1 MIRQV
6 KARIQVF
13 RCCGLRDTCCNLQH
27 RNYYE
32 DFTEPNKLTSESCVP
47 TSCHQKFYI
56 HCWCDLPC
64 SSWRREERWL
74 QKVELQRLTPCSLSC
89 LFQEWWINLYRALPE
104 WREAGGYFLPAVTL
118 LDPPIQSRNEKD
130 ACIYH
135 RYVELTKCDVPAAC
149 CLPVCVFFFA
159 MPKTVQALPP
169 NLPMD
174 ITPYVMVLNTR
185 LLFRMGNISEL
196 LSGCYLPVK
205 FRVQS
210 VNILTTLYSKQ

>member
-13 RCCGLRDTCCNLQH
+13 RLLW
-27 RNYYE
+27 
-32 DFTEPNKLTSESCVP
+32 FTTPAAIYSAETIMKILLNP
-47 TSCHQKFYI
+47 TSSWVSRACPHRVTK
-56 HCWCDLPC
+56 
-64 SSWRREERWL
+64 SSTYVVDVTTLAHPEDVKKDDYGKWDYKGSHPVAFHVCFRNDGSISIKRCQNEERQGDIFYLW
-74 QKVELQRLTPCSLSC
+74 RLYSTHPSNPEMKRMLAFITGMLNLPSVM
-89 LFQEWWINLYRALPE
+89 FQ
-104 WREAGGYFLPAVTL
+104 
-118 LDPPIQSRNEKD
+118 Q
-130 ACIYH
+130 
-135 RYVELTKCDVPAAC
+135 PAAY
-149 CLPVCVFFFA
+149 LYVFFFA

>member
-1 MIRQV
+1 M
-6 KARIQVF
+6 
-13 RCCGLRDTCCNLQH
+13 
-27 RNYYE
+27 
-32 DFTEPNKLTSESCVP
+32 
-47 TSCHQKFYI
+47 
-56 HCWCDLPC
+56 
-64 SSWRREERWL
+64 
-74 QKVELQRLTPCSLSC
+74 
-89 LFQEWWINLYRALPE
+89 
-104 WREAGGYFLPAVTL
+104 TL

-130 ACIYH
+130 ACIITGMLNLPS
-135 RYVELTKCDVPAAC
+135 VMFQQPAAY
-149 CLPVCVFFFA
+149 LYVFFFFA